1 MKNKEIVMQLL
12 SEADNKL
19 HTLLQDLQSKQ
30 ITTQDLL
37 NRLNQA
43 KMRVEKSIERV
54 MLEDGM
60 F

>member
-1 MKNKEIVMQLL
+1 MKNKDTVMQLL

-30 ITTQDLL
+30 ITTHDLI

-54 MLEDGM
+54 MLEDGI

>member
-1 MKNKEIVMQLL
+1 MKNKETVMQLL

>member
-1 MKNKEIVMQLL
+1 MKNKDTVMQLL

-30 ITTQDLL
+30 ITTQDII